1 MRPHFG
7 GLPSG
12 GPFAT
17 GNCGN
22 LDILFV
28 YPSHLGPWATFGGLV
43 RLVVGRVQDKFFF
56 RILVILC
63 LLGSNYQFY
72 AISPKFNQTQVPGP
86 VWAFC
91 FWWALAAMKIFRD
104 REYSI

>member
-1 MRPHFG
+1 MPFRFY
-7 GLPSG
+7 
-12 GPFAT
+12 GPPCIYARAHIGFMY
-17 GNCGN
+17 CGN

-43 RLVVGRVQDKFFF
+43 RLVVGRVQDFFS

-72 AISPKFNQTQVPGP
+72 ATSPKFN
-86 VWAFC
+86 
-91 FWWALAAMKIFRD
+91 
-104 REYSI
+104 